1 MSIFSSIFGTSETQK
16 SRSKHSIWIP
26 LETLGQLNEITT
38 LSFEKP
44 VLLFKH
50 STRCSISRMALK
62 EFENDFNLSSKVT
75 PYFLD
80 LLEHRDISNEITL
93 RFGVVHQSPQLIL
106 IRDGKAVYD
115 TSHSGIEVAALEK
128 QL

>member
-80 LLEHRDISNEITL
+80 LLEHRDISNEIAL